1 MESSIFGSNLTEY
14 VSLFLTLFVSI
25 IFGFIIRKTNLV
37 SEDTI
42 GDLSKVIFKILLP
55 IYLFFVTL
63 NAFTVDLLR
72 SMPIPI
78 ISGIVFPAVICL
90 LVLLLLRIIP
100 VEGSRVSA
108 FTMSAMFGNTGFLGI
123 PICAALFANDGAFNA
138 AIFDFGTSLIFFSL
152 GLYILGKVGNISI
165 VEIIREPIIIMVI
178 LGVIFGLFNL
188 QIPEIIAVPVRN
200 ISDIGLQLSLIV
212 VGAQL
217 VKIKMIKRKFIGQLA
232 IVVLIKMGVMPA
244 IAYLC
249 LFKANLPP
257 TLFFTIVILCAMPC
271 GLAPVTIGKNY
282 HSDTEFSASCTI
294 VSTLISMIYIPVLA
308 AFLIGVK

>member
-1 MESSIFGSNLTEY
+1 MENSIFGSNLTEY
-14 VSLFLTLFVSI
+14 ISLFLTLFVSI
-25 IFGFIIRKTNLV
+25 IFGFIIRKMNLV

-42 GDLSKVIFKILLP
+42 GDLSRVIFKILLP

-63 NAFTVDLLR
+63 NTFTVDLMWN
-72 SMPIPI
+72 MPIPI
-78 ISGIVFPAVICL
+78 ISGIALPAVISIF
-90 LVLLLLRIIP
+90 VLFLTRIYP
-100 VEGSRVSA
+100 LEKSRVSA
-108 FTMSAMFGNTGFLGI
+108 FTLSAMFGNTGFLGI
-123 PICAALFANDGAFNA
+123 PICATLFANNGAFNA

-152 GLYILGKVGNISI
+152 GLYILGKVGSISI
-165 VEIIREPIIIMVI
+165 IKIIREPIIIMVI
-178 LGVIFGLFNL
+178 LGVILGLINL
-188 QIPEIIAVPVRN
+188 RIPDIIALPIKN

-217 VKIKMIKRKFIGQLA
+217 VNIRMIKRKFIGQLA

-249 LFKANLPP
+249 LFKANLPSI
-257 TLFFTIVILCAMPC
+257 LLNTIVILCAMPS

-294 VSTLISMIYIPVLA
+294 ITTLISIIYIPVLA
-308 AFLIGVK
+308 ILLIGSK